1 MFYTKLLRIQSAN
14 IFEELKKS
22 QIALGTKKVSLE
34 SFLRR
39 SLKFVLKI
47 KHILELC
54 DAIGKIIETNPMSSL
69 ADVAS

>member
-47 KHILELC
+47 TYPGAL
-54 DAIGKIIETNPMSSL
+54 
-69 ADVAS
+69 